1 MIAYLRGK
9 IINKSN
15 NSFIIDINGI
25 GYRVLACSLFY
36 NQVKINEE
44 TDLYVYQQISQG
56 QMGQQALALYG
67 MSNLDELE
75 FFELLISVSGIGP
88 KTALGVMDIASIN
101 DIKNSILEGDPS
113 LLSQASGIGK
123 KTAER
128 AVLELRN
135 KIGDIAASISGTQRA
150 QTSSGEELDAL
161 IALGYTMQQAREA
174 LVKVDP
180 QIQDSSERIKIAL
193 RSLGN

>member
-135 KIGDIAASISGTQRA
+135 KIGDIGVKS
-150 QTSSGEELDAL
+150 L
-161 IALGYTMQQAREA
+161 ILSN
-174 LVKVDP
+174 L
-180 QIQDSSERIKIAL
+180 IKLIFE
-193 RSLGN
+193 SFS